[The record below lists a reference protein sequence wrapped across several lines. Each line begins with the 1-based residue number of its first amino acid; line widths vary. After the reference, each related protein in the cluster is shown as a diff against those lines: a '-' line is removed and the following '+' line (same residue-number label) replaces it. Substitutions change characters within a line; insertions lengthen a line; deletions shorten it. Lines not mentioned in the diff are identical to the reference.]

1 MSEWLRN
8 LLGLED
14 REIPTD
20 AVTAF
25 EFANMPRGAAALVLF
40 LLVGFLIASVFWI
53 YRREGSAKRGV
64 KITLAVFRSLVIVA
78 VALLLLEPVL
88 AIDRIDEVEKK
99 TLLLLDESY
108 SMTTRD
114 RYQDPME
121 KAALRV
127 ALGPI
132 LDASTRTDLV
142 NAALRKSDLVSRL
155 ARNNPVEVFRF
166 ADGLVPTLSVP
177 RMPGGGGAASVPALD
192 PTKNPGAAKGTN
204 LTHAVRQA
212 VEEIGSD
219 RVAAVILIS
228 DGRSNLG
235 APPEDLPVFL
245 RNKALKL
252 YTVAVGDDEPAR
264 NLRAVALAGPERM
277 FRRDPAN
284 FEAKVSARGFESA
297 TVIFERRYKDQ
308 EVWERIETRPVA
320 FVRDG
325 AVVDLTFADK
335 PTKTGVLD
343 YRIRI
348 DPEAEEATER
358 DNQKSFRTVVVDE
371 KAKVLLIAGGPSHE
385 YRAVKNVLLRDRT
398 IQLACY
404 LQSADPKFPQDGNDI
419 SLPDLPNDEK
429 GLFTFDVVILCDPN
443 GTRFPPGFTDLLKK
457 FVSEHRGG
465 LGFVA
470 GNQHTLALLRPDRET
485 HGIVDLLPVVLD
497 YERADDPIYG
507 VGLRSD
513 FQDPWQ
519 MVPEAVGLRH
529 PATRFHPDATLAR
542 DGIWKRLPPLY
553 WSFPVLKEKP
563 GAIVLVRHSDPRETV
578 QPYGRRPILAAHR
591 YGGGQV
597 LFLAA
602 DETYRWRSTA
612 EKVFDRFW
620 VQSTRFLLEGRHA
633 GARKR
638 FRVYLD
644 QEIVDLGEAVNL
656 TAEVY
661 DERYKPLDPETL
673 RDGVVEV
680 DVKGPGSIDVRVE
693 LTPVEGHKGQ
703 FSGSF
708 APALRGEY
716 SVFPADTNLTGTQ
729 STDSPAATFEVR
741 LPDNEMG
748 DVRVDRGLMRM
759 LADRTGGWSVPLHDL
774 AALGKTELIPPAT
787 ERVITSG
794 RPLPLWDTWA
804 TVLAILILLCA
815 EWILRK
821 KHRMV

>member
-25 EFANMPRGAAALVLF
+25 EFANMPRGAAALLLF

-64 KITLAVFRSLVIVA
+64 KITLAVLRSLVIVA
-78 VALLLLEPVL
+78 IALLLLEPVL
-88 AIDRIDEVEKK
+88 TIDRIDRVEKK

-121 KAALRV
+121 RAALRV
-127 ALGPI
+127 ALELP
-132 LDASTRTDLV
+132 LDAATRTDLV

-166 ADGLVPTLSVP
+166 ADGLVPVLSVP
-177 RMPGGGGAASVPALD
+177 RMPGGVRTATVPALD

-219 RVAAVILIS
+219 RVAALIVIS

-297 TVIFERRYKDQ
+297 TVIFERRYKD
-308 EVWERIETRPVA
+308 EDVWERIETRPVA

-335 PTKTGVLD
+335 PAKTGVLD

-419 SLPDLPNDEK
+419 SLPDVPNDEK

-485 HGIVDLLPVVLD
+485 YGIAALLETNAGSGRYTAERNSFPDGDFELNVVRGTDNVLGVILGGPGVHVITAPLAND
-497 YERADDPIYG
+497 TLTALQSLTVTWTSPSQAKSAELETRNYG
-507 VGLRSD
+507 PLVVPDTGAA
-513 FQDPWQ
+513 
-519 MVPEAVGLRH
+519 MVPALENVARANQRIRVFRFNEVGIDGGLPGSRLRVEI
-529 PATRFHPDATLAR
+529 R
-542 DGIWKRLPPLY
+542 
-553 WSFPVLKEKP
+553 
-563 GAIVLVRHSDPRETV
+563 
-578 QPYGRRPILAAHR
+578 Q
-591 YGGGQV
+591 
-597 LFLAA
+597 
-602 DETYRWRSTA
+602 TA
-612 EKVFDRFW
+612 EPIV
-620 VQSTRFLLEGRHA
+620 VQ
-633 GARKR
+633 
-638 FRVYLD
+638 
-644 QEIVDLGEAVNL
+644 
-656 TAEVY
+656 
-661 DERYKPLDPETL
+661 
-673 RDGVVEV
+673 
-680 DVKGPGSIDVRVE
+680 
-693 LTPVEGHKGQ
+693 
-703 FSGSF
+703 
-708 APALRGEY
+708 
-716 SVFPADTNLTGTQ
+716 
-729 STDSPAATFEVR
+729 
-741 LPDNEMG
+741 
-748 DVRVDRGLMRM
+748 
-759 LADRTGGWSVPLHDL
+759 
-774 AALGKTELIPPAT
+774 
-787 ERVITSG
+787 
-794 RPLPLWDTWA
+794 
-804 TVLAILILLCA
+804 
-815 EWILRK
+815 
-821 KHRMV
+821 